1 MPGDRELFW
10 HANSYVLIG
19 DSKQKPF
26 PVLTYGALKARGSTV
41 YAVDDSAAPIG
52 DDPSYRTLDEL
63 PGPVDAAVL
72 EVAREDT
79 AEWVERVADARISN
93 LWIHMGRDTPEALE
107 IARRRGLAVCHGTC
121 AVMYLEGG
129 YHKIH
134 KWIEQLRGQY

>member
-1 MPGDRELFW
+1 MPSDRETFW
-10 HANSYVLIG
+10 DANSYVVIG
-19 DSKQKPF
+19 DSQQKPF
-26 PVLTYGALKARGSTV
+26 PVLTYGALRKRGGTV
-41 YAVDDSAAPIG
+41 YAVDKSGTPIG
-52 DDPSYRTLDEL
+52 DDPVYRTLGDL

-79 AEWVERVADARISN
+79 AGWVAQVADAGIRN

-107 IARRRGLAVCHGTC
+107 LARQRGLAVRHGTC

-129 YHKIH
+129 FHTLH

>member
-1 MPGDRELFW
+1 MPSDRETFW
-10 HANSYVLIG
+10 NASGYVVIG
-19 DSKQKPF
+19 DSKKKPF

-41 YAVDDSAAPIG
+41 YAVDENAAQVEG
-52 DDPSYRTLDEL
+52 DPVYRTLDEL
-63 PGPVDAAVL
+63 PGVVDAAVL

-79 AEWVERVADARISN
+79 AEWVERVADAGINN

-107 IARRRGLAVCHGTC
+107 VARQRGLDVRHGTC
-121 AVMYLEGG
+121 AVMYLKGG